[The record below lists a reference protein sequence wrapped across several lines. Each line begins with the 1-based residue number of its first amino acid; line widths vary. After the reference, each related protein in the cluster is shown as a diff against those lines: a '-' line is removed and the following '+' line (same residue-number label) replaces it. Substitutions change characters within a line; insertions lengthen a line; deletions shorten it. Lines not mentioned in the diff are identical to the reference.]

1 MAVMSTAID
10 SRTRLEAGVSV
21 FAASLIAWFAA
32 LLIGGTVVSG
42 SNSHSVAA
50 DRGSPAAAVSAG
62 AHGTFR
68 IALVVG
74 DGVATA
80 TLADTPA
87 AREFATTLPLTID
100 TEDRFGQAAIGQ
112 LPHGLRAGDDDPVV
126 DPAPGGLYYWAQDRT
141 IAVLTTDLGASVPA
155 PGLVR
160 LGAVD
165 AGLDVLAS
173 AGNHFRMTIRPAV

>member
-10 SRTRLEAGVSV
+10 SRNRLEAGVSV
-21 FAASLIAWFAA
+21 FAASLVAWFTAS
-32 LLIGGTVVSG
+32 LTGGTVASG
-42 SNSHSVAA
+42 SSSHSVAA
-50 DRGSPAAAVSAG
+50 DTGSPAAAVSAG
-62 AHGTFR
+62 AFR

-74 DGVATA
+74 DDVATA

-87 AREFATTLPLTID
+87 AREFAATLPLTID
-100 TEDRFGQAAIGQ
+100 TEDRFGQAATGQ
-112 LPHGLRAGDDDPVV
+112 LPHGLRSGDDDPVV
-126 DPAPGGLYYWAQDRT
+126 DPAPGGLYYWAEDRS
-141 IAVLTTDLGASVPA
+141 IAVVTTDLGPSVPA

-173 AGNHFRMTIRPAV
+173 AGNHFRMTIRPAL